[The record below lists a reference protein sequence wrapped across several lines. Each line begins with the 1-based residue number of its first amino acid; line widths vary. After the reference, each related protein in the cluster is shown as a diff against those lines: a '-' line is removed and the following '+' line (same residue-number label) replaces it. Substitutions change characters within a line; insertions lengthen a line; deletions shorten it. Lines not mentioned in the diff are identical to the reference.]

1 MRFGV
6 ATKAILPIAA
16 LIVFSLTL
24 VGLYLERQQRAVV
37 VAQVVARLEA
47 EASLLSR
54 EVGTAVLQ
62 GDLWAREAGGRAKA
76 RVTVIASDG
85 RVLADSQEPSIQME
99 NHATRPEVAEALAK
113 GSGHALRYS
122 QTAKRDLLYFA

>member
-1 MRFGV
+1 MTNDQIPMRLGSRISLVIGSLDIGHWVVIGAMRFGI

-54 EVGTAVLQ
+54 EVGAAVLQ
-62 GDLWAREAGGRAKA
+62 R
-76 RVTVIASDG
+76 
-85 RVLADSQEPSIQME
+85 
-99 NHATRPEVAEALAK
+99 
-113 GSGHALRYS
+113 
-122 QTAKRDLLYFA
+122 